1 MAGRTTAAVLGKLAP
16 LRQVAGVPAA
26 CRIALTWLGRHR
38 FGVGLAG
45 ALAVVFVYRIV
56 MIRSQVGLGVDA
68 GNYLATMRQL
78 FGADVTG
85 VGLQRPPLV
94 GIVLWPLAHL
104 FGPLTATK
112 LLAVAVSVLM
122 GVPFYLLCSRFVKKG
137 IAAAFSL
144 PFIFSPAYMDA
155 LNWGFLTLVG
165 VGLFTLCFYLIYELV
180 TAPSVNA
187 GRVLSLG
194 LCSLAL
200 MAANRSSTFVYVVTV
215 LTFGT
220 AVLVARARRRRAA
233 PELLL
238 PALVALPLSLPF
250 ISTYLNVS
258 SAVGDRGFLAAAHS
272 PDDLR
277 ASWDTLCR
285 FFGNEV
291 TLAWAAAAGFSL
303 AGAVALYGRTRFG
316 FALLMTLFLA
326 PLAVCLLV
334 TGEIAERAAYF
345 LYLPLW
351 LGVAVCADVLLRA
364 VGERRTVA
372 AGGSVWG
379 LATLA
384 LLAAI
389 IAWRGHVS
397 LLEATEFYGY
407 LGDEHVEAIETADR
421 QAPAGAGVAYPWP
434 LGQWTEGL
442 AGRRVLSATH
452 AILTGERVTTNG
464 LTFVADAYSVSDV
477 PMDPVVGVDNGVFKQ
492 LLYLDD
498 RLIQVECGEGTTSL
512 RFTLADARSQRRTTM
527 NEGGAWVD
535 RRTYEMDGLQVVK
548 EVRLPGQGEQVAV
561 TLWADCEQGLS
572 TTILVPLQ
580 PALPSVSASLDTQ
593 QAIFVFTG
601 WNPFTSVWSARA
613 YLDVASSTKNEVLAL
628 ILGDEQGVTSVQSA
642 AEATAVALVKTRS
655 SRAEMTL
662 NFTVEGW
669 PSGNGAGLRT
679 FTAEDAIEDYG
690 VTFAVVD
697 REPSKPWFGDPLA
710 APVLAWLDTS
720 PYFQRLSDNGKVAAY
735 RVALPAASSLQTR
748 SATHGQ

>member
-1 MAGRTTAAVLGKLAP
+1 MGNLAP
-16 LRQVAGVPAA
+16 LKRIAGVPAA
-26 CRIALTWLGRHR
+26 CRIALAWLGRRH
-38 FGVGLAG
+38 FGIGLAG
-45 ALAVVFVYRIV
+45 ALTLIFVYRIV

-68 GNYLATMRQL
+68 GNYLTTMRQL

-85 VGLQRPPLV
+85 MGLQRPPLV
-94 GIVLWPLAHL
+94 GIALWPLAHL

-137 IAAAFSL
+137 IAAVFSL
-144 PFIFSPAYMDA
+144 LFIFSPGYMDA

-180 TAPSVNA
+180 TAPSVSA
-187 GRVLSLG
+187 GRVLSVG

-200 MAANRSSTFVYVVTV
+200 AAANRSSTFVYVVTV

-220 AVLVARARRRRAA
+220 AVLVARARQRRAA

-238 PALVALPLSLPF
+238 AALVALPLSLPF

-258 SAVGDRGFLAAAHS
+258 FAVGDRGFLAAAHS
-272 PDDLR
+272 PDDFR

-285 FFGNEV
+285 FFGNGV
-291 TLAWAAAAGFSL
+291 PLAWAAAAGFSL
-303 AGAVALYGRTRFG
+303 AGAVALYGRSRVG

-372 AGGSVWG
+372 AGSSVWG
-379 LATLA
+379 LAALA
-384 LLAAI
+384 LVAAL

-397 LLEATEFYGY
+397 LLQATEFYGY
-407 LGDEHVEAIETADR
+407 LGDEHVEAIEAADR
-421 QAPAGAGVAYPWP
+421 QASAGAGVAYPWP

-442 AGRRVLSATH
+442 AGRRILSAPH
-452 AILTGERVTTNG
+452 AILTGERVATNG

-477 PMDPVVGVDNGVFKQ
+477 PMDPAVGVDNGVFKQ

-498 RLIQVECGEGTTSL
+498 RLIQVECGEGPTSL
-512 RFTLADARSQRRTTM
+512 RVALADARFQRRATT

-535 RRTYEMDGLQVVK
+535 RQTYEMDGLQVIK

-561 TLWADCEQGLS
+561 TLWADCEQGPATS
-572 TTILVPLQ
+572 ILVPLL
-580 PALPSVSASLDTQ
+580 PALPSVAASLDTQ
-593 QAIFVFTG
+593 QATFGFTG
-601 WNPFTSVWSARA
+601 WNPFASVWSASV

-628 ILGDEQGVTSVQSA
+628 TSGDEQGVTPGRPA
-642 AEATAVALVKTRS
+642 GETAAVALVKTRS
-655 SRAEMTL
+655 PRAEVTL

-669 PSGNGAGLRT
+669 PPGDGAGLRT

-697 REPSKPWFGDPLA
+697 RQPSKPWFGDPLA
-710 APVLAWLDTS
+710 APVRAWLDEG

-735 RVALPAASSLQTR
+735 RVAPPAASGRQTW
-748 SATHGQ
+748 SATHNQ